1 MPPRWGRGAIFPAF
15 ADLFAGD
22 ASFAQVIFRDRK
34 SRVHFI
40 PAGRKPVKPDIL
52 DDEHLETVLSALTLT
67 YDYVLLDA
75 SDEMIATVGPACG
88 MAMVVSEFGAGDP
101 RTVNAFDRI
110 TDVSDAGILLLVVDP
125 SPAASTATRRT
136 RTRPRGRSRL
146 ATSAAAA
153 SRR

>member
-1 MPPRWGRGAIFPAF
+1 MGEGNDLPGF
-15 ADLFAGD
+15 ADLFD
-22 ASFAQVIFRDRK
+22 SEASFAQVIFRDRK

-40 PAGRKPVKPDIL
+40 PAGRKPLTRDLI

-75 SDEMIATVGPACG
+75 SDEMIRVVGPACG

-110 TDVSDAGILLLVVDP
+110 TDISDAGILLLVVDP
-125 SPAASTATRRT
+125 SSPRPSETAD
-136 RTRPRGRSRL
+136 
-146 ATSAAAA
+146 ATSGEAA
-153 SRR
+153 